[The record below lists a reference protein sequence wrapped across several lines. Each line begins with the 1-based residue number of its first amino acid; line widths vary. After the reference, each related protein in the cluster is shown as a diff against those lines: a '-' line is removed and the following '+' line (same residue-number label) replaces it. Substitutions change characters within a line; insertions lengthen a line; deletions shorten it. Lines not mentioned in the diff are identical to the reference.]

1 MKIIDTKGRYLKQF
15 AAMSRPK
22 NSRGVWN
29 YMYFWAANQKEAESY
44 YNNQLLGNY
53 FDGLLGEFIDY
64 KLERIKEKK

>member
-1 MKIIDTKGRYLKQF
+1 MKIKDTKGRLLKQF

-29 YMYFWAANQKEAESY
+29 YMYFWAANQKEAEVTY
-44 YNNQLLGNY
+44 KDLKPHRGRYM
-53 FDGLLGEFIDY
+53 DY